1 MGMSAG
7 GHEGSK
13 YSADINVTPMVD
25 VMLVLLIIF
34 MVVTPMLQSGVSVA
48 IPKSLNPDEDQAINK
63 ETAMV
68 VAIPENGIY
77 YVGKDPVTKDRLT
90 EKVKGMLENRKL
102 EDRVV
107 YIKGGN
113 LVNYGSI
120 VETISAIREAG
131 VDRIGLVTDKKKPGE
146 Q

>member
-7 GHEGSK
+7 GGGG
-13 YSADINVTPMVD
+13 YSSDINVTPMVD
-25 VMLVLLIIF
+25 IMLVLLIIF
-34 MVVTPMLQSGVSVA
+34 MVVTPMLQSGVTVVL
-48 IPKSLNPDEDQAINK
+48 PRGNNPDEDQNITK

-68 VAIPENGIY
+68 VAVPDNGVY
-77 YVGKDPVTKDRLT
+77 YVGKEPVTRDRLT
-90 EKVKGMLENRKL
+90 DKIKNMLENRKL

-113 LVNYGSI
+113 LVSYGSI
-120 VETISAIREAG
+120 VDTVSAIRDAG
-131 VDRIGLVTDKKKPGE
+131 VDRIGLVTEKKKPGE

>member
-1 MGMSAG
+1 MSMSTG
-7 GHEGSK
+7 GGGG

-34 MVVTPMLQSGVSVA
+34 MVVTPMLQSGISVA
-48 IPKSLNPDEDQAINK
+48 IPKSLNPDEDQAILK

-77 YVGKDPVTKDRLT
+77 YVGKDSVTRDRLT
-90 EKVKGMLENRKL
+90 EKVKTMLENRKL

-113 LVNYGSI
+113 MVSYGSI
-120 VETISAIREAG
+120 VDTISAVREAG
-131 VDRIGLVTDKKKPGE
+131 VDRIGLVTDKKKTADE

>member
-7 GHEGSK
+7 GGNK
-13 YSADINVTPMVD
+13 YSSDINVTPMVD

-34 MVVTPMLQSGVSVA
+34 MVVTPMLQSGVTVT
-48 IPKSLNPDEDQAINK
+48 IPKSLNPDEDAAIIK

-68 VAIPENGIY
+68 VAIPDNGIY
-77 YVGKDPVTKDRLT
+77 YVGKDPVTRDRLT
-90 EKVKGMLENRKL
+90 EKIKGMLENRKL

-120 VETISAIREAG
+120 VETISAIRDAG